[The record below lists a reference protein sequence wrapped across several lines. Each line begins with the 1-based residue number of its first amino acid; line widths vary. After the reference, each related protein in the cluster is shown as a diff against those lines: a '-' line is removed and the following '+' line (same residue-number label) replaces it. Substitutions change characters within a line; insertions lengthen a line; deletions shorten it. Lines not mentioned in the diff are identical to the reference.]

1 MVIDLRSSVMRRGL
15 GTLAL
20 CLVFV
25 LPGRAQQSP
34 RSVGDTADRPG
45 FADSPVL
52 LGRGHIQVESGLS
65 WEDEGRGM
73 PQAAAVRAA
82 ARPVT

>member
-25 LPGRAQQSP
+25 LPCAAVAP
-34 RSVGDTADRPG
+34 SVGDTADRPG
-45 FADSPVL
+45 FADSPGL
-52 LGRGHIQVESGLS
+52 LGRGHIQVESGLA
-65 WEDEGRGM
+65 WEHEGGGM
-73 PQAAAVRAA
+73 PPAAAVRAA